1 MLRSWDAD
9 KGELVCHCDLKCSV
23 REEKELLHRG
33 LVSDWSSSASAAEMA
48 SPDWR
53 TGQWTSWDGSRL
65 SRELDILIL
74 TILLNIGQT
83 GDREAIS
90 VSVLDSIV
98 RAAVLPSVK
107 VIRYSC
113 DQSGNKKIISQ
124 SRIELMFYYFGLELP
139 FGHQCSHSQ
148 LNSVTSL

>member
-23 REEKELLHRG
+23 RGERAPAPGPRLWLVQLRLRSGDG
-33 LVSDWSSSASAAEMA
+33 L
-48 SPDWR
+48 
-53 TGQWTSWDGSRL
+53 SWLEDGTM
-65 SRELDILIL
+65 DILRRFQIKPGIRYFDTYHFTKYRTYRGQGRNLSICIL
-74 TILLNIGQT
+74 YW
-83 GDREAIS
+83 
-90 VSVLDSIV
+90 IV

>member
-1 MLRSWDAD
+1 M
-9 KGELVCHCDLKCSV
+9 
-23 REEKELLHRG
+23 
-33 LVSDWSSSASAAEMA
+33 
-48 SPDWR
+48 
-53 TGQWTSWDGSRL
+53 
-65 SRELDILIL
+65 DILRRFQIKPGIRYFDTYHFTKYRPDRGQGRNLSVCIL
-74 TILLNIGQT
+74 YW
-83 GDREAIS
+83 
-90 VSVLDSIV
+90 IV

>member
-1 MLRSWDAD
+1 MDILRRFQIKPGIRYFDTHYFTKYRPD
-9 KGELVCHCDLKCSV
+9 
-23 REEKELLHRG
+23 REQ
-33 LVSDWSSSASAAEMA
+33 
-48 SPDWR
+48 R
-53 TGQWTSWDGSRL
+53 TGQCLYW
-65 SRELDILIL
+65 
-74 TILLNIGQT
+74 
-83 GDREAIS
+83 
-90 VSVLDSIV
+90 IV

-148 LNSVTSL
+148 LNSVTSP